1 MKAAM
6 KFTQSTCP
14 KHVTNAASPGEG
26 DPLSCSKLIMACQR
40 AWLAVA
46 LMATASFGMADDYNP
61 EALERDRVDPSLHL
75 LQGSNQTEAQKVNE
89 VIYKA
94 TGFGNTFMVVT
105 DQGNVIVDTSL
116 EAMAPH
122 HKKLLTAVSDGPIHS
137 VIITHGHGDHTG
149 GVALWREPE
158 TRIIAQEN
166 MVEFLHYQNRLSGM
180 FNQRNQAQFGFEL
193 GSTQTLPSTADN
205 FGADILPNTL
215 FDEEYVFS
223 LGGQQF
229 KLLHTPA
236 ETYDAL
242 TVWMPQH
249 KAAFVGD
256 LYYRSFPNIYT
267 LRGTK
272 PRWALDYVDSL
283 NRVLALKPE
292 LLLPSH
298 GEPIEGWDNIRAALT
313 QYRDAIQY
321 VHDQTVIGMNQG
333 KDVYSLMRE
342 IKLPQELN
350 VGEGYGW
357 ISWSVRGIYEG
368 YVGWFDA
375 NPVSMYA
382 ESPESVYPELVAM
395 AGGADKVIEQAQ
407 PLLEQGELVKALRL
421 AEAALWADPYS
432 RTALELRL
440 TALSELRQASG
451 NLNESGWLNF
461 GIRQTQQRLEQ
472 LDVATPED

>member
-1 MKAAM
+1 
-6 KFTQSTCP
+6 
-14 KHVTNAASPGEG
+14 
-26 DPLSCSKLIMACQR
+26 
-40 AWLAVA
+40 
-46 LMATASFGMADDYNP
+46 MATVSVAMAG
-61 EALERDRVDPSLHL
+61 EHAVEKSGRADPSLHL
-75 LQGSNQTEAQKVNE
+75 RQGSTQTEAQKVNE

-105 DQGNVIVDTSL
+105 EQGNVIIDTSL
-116 EAMAPH
+116 ESMAPH
-122 HKKLLTAVSDGPIHS
+122 HKKLLTTVSDGPIHS
-137 VIITHGHGDHTG
+137 IIITHGHGDHIG
-149 GVALWREPE
+149 GVELWREPK
-158 TRIIAQEN
+158 TQVIAQEN
-166 MVEFLHYQNRLSGM
+166 MVEFLHYQHRLSAM
-180 FNQRNQAQFGFEL
+180 FDQRNQAQFGFEL
-193 GSTQTLPSTADN
+193 NAKQAHPSTVDN
-205 FGADILPNTL
+205 FGANILPNTL
-215 FDEEYVFS
+215 FDKDYTFS
-223 LGGQQF
+223 LGEQQF
-229 KLLHTPA
+229 QILHTPA

-256 LYYRSFPNIYT
+256 LYYRSFPNMYT

-298 GEPIEGWDNIRAALT
+298 GEPIKGWDNISATLT

-342 IKLPQELN
+342 IKLPKKLD

-382 ESPESVYPELVAM
+382 ESPESVYPDLVAM
-395 AGGADKVIEQAQ
+395 AGGGDKVIEKAL
-407 PLLEQGELVKALRL
+407 PLLEQGKPVKALLL
-421 AEAALWADPYS
+421 AEAALSSEPHNRS
-432 RTALELRL
+432 ALELRL
-440 TALSELRQASG
+440 AALQQLRKESG
-451 NLNESGWLNF
+451 NLNETGWLNF
-461 GIRQTQQRLEQ
+461 GIGQTQRKLEQ
-472 LDVATPED
+472 

>member
-1 MKAAM
+1 MKTAI
-6 KFTQSTCP
+6 KSTKP
-14 KHVTNAASPGEG
+14 KGSESTVNAAQPGDAG
-26 DPLSCSKLIMACQR
+26 ALSCSRSKMGFHSV
-40 AWLAVA
+40 WLAAA
-46 LMATASFGMADDYNP
+46 LMATASLGMADDYKP
-61 EALERDRVDPSLHL
+61 EALKSGRADPSLHL
-75 LQGSNQTEAQKVNE
+75 RQGSSQTEAQKISE

-158 TRIIAQEN
+158 TRVIAQEN
-166 MVEFLHYQNRLSGM
+166 MVEFLHYQNRLSGL
-180 FNQRNQAQFGFEL
+180 FNLRNQAQFGFEL
-193 GSTQTLPSTADN
+193 GSTQIPPSTADN

-215 FDEEYVFS
+215 FDKEYAFS

-229 KLLHTPA
+229 QVLHTPA

-321 VHDQTVIGMNQG
+321 VHDQTVVGMNQG
-333 KDVYSLMRE
+333 KDVYTLMRE
-342 IKLPQELN
+342 VKLPQELN

-395 AGGADKVIEQAQ
+395 AGGADKVIKQAQ
-407 PLLEQGELVKALRL
+407 PLLERGELVKALRL
-421 AEAALWADPYS
+421 AEAALLADPHN

-440 TALSELRQASG
+440 TVLGQLRQDSS

-461 GIRQTQQRLEQ
+461 GIRQTQRRLEQ
-472 LDVATPED
+472 VDVATPKE

>member
-1 MKAAM
+1 MKAPVKITKSKRPDILVRTTWADR
-6 KFTQSTCP
+6 T
-14 KHVTNAASPGEG
+14 AG
-26 DPLSCSKLIMACQR
+26 LSRFRSKIVLR
-40 AWLAVA
+40 GAWLAAA
-46 LMATASFGMADDYNP
+46 LMTTASIAMADEYNP
-61 EALERDRVDPSLHL
+61 EALGSGRVDPSLHL
-75 LQGSNQTEAQKVNE
+75 QQGSTQTKAQKINE

-105 DQGNVIVDTSL
+105 EQGNVIVDTSL
-116 EAMAPH
+116 ETMAPR

-149 GVALWREPE
+149 GVELWRGPE
-158 TRIIAQEN
+158 TRVIAQQN
-166 MVEFLHYQNRLSGM
+166 MVEFLHYQSRLSGM
-180 FNQRNQAQFGFEL
+180 FNLRNQAQFGFEL
-193 GSTQTLPSTADN
+193 DSAQVTAPTVDN
-205 FGADILPNTL
+205 FGAEILPNTL
-215 FDEEYVFS
+215 FDKEYAFS

-229 KLLHTPA
+229 EVLHTPA

-242 TVWMPQH
+242 TVWMPQY

-272 PRWALDYVDSL
+272 PRWALDYIDSL
-283 NRVLALKPE
+283 NRVLALEPE

-298 GEPIEGWDNIRAALT
+298 GEPIEGRDNIRAALT

-382 ESPESVYPELVAM
+382 ESPESVYPQLVAM
-395 AGGADKVIEQAQ
+395 AGGAHKVIEQAQ

-421 AEAALWADPYS
+421 AEAALWADPQNN
-432 RTALELRL
+432 TALEFRL
-440 TALSELRQASG
+440 AVLNQLRQDSS

-461 GIRQTQQRLEQ
+461 GIRQTQRRLEQ
-472 LDVATPED
+472 VVTANPEE